1 MSKKKRKREG
11 VEPDEPRTDDVAG
24 SSEEDSGDAGGGSLL
39 SHPIAD
45 KVLYLYETLAMSL
58 GGGLFLVMCVH
69 WLHVPDIVEWVLG
82 ILVMIAVLL
91 SRTVFSNDMGE
102 IMADARAQAE
112 TGRIQ
117 DEREIAAGDY
127 DGVPKII
134 QRLMPLPD
142 EEERRRDAHE
152 AERQRQ
158 LMEDLRTRRGRRKG
172 KGKGSKADGEDE
184 PEGAETER
192 DS

>member
-24 SSEEDSGDAGGGSLL
+24 SSEEGSGDAEGGSLL

-158 LMEDLRTRRGRRKG
+158 LMEDLRTRHGRR
-172 KGKGSKADGEDE
+172 KGKGSKADGGDE